1 MQSASKKRHEDFVRE
16 IRSPLSPTP
25 KTIRIVPLEEETCP
39 EEEDIQAALEA
50 KFDELFGA
58 LSEDVE

>member
-16 IRSPLSPTP
+16 IRSPLSPP
-25 KTIRIVPLEEETCP
+25 LKTIKIVPLEEEPCP

-50 KFDELFGA
+50 KFDELFAG
-58 LSEDVE
+58 SIEDD